1 MIDRKL
7 KDQLGEGSDSS
18 EEEDLENGVKRKQKT
33 GKFWCKYC
41 LIVKEAQ
48 TEHCSDCMVCIEEHD
63 HHCVFFS
70 KCIGGG
76 NIYQFYGTIVMV
88 GVNFA
93 ILIVSV
99 AFHGLG

>member
-18 EEEDLENGVKRKQKT
+18 EEEDLENRVKRKQT
-33 GKFWCKYC
+33 RSWCKYC
-41 LIVKEAQ
+41 LIEKETL
-48 TEHCSDCMVCIEEHD
+48 TEHCSDCMVCIEDHD

-76 NIYQFYGTIVMV
+76 NIFQFYGTMAML
-88 GVNFA
+88 GVNFV
-93 ILIVSV
+93 ILVVSV
-99 AFHGLG
+99 AVNGLS